1 VATARV
7 SLCCHVERSETS
19 LAIVWLRRQRELSE
33 ILRFA
38 QNDKDGIM
46 NWRTTLILAVVVLG
60 VFAYLRFFEMKQPST
75 EEARRQA
82 QNVVNFD
89 RNKIDALIIQNGDEK
104 IEIRRRDNKW
114 RLETP
119 FKDQADAALVENLL
133 SDLETWQKEGTIPAK
148 DIDADKSKLNEYG
161 LNRPKLKL
169 KLIGSDRPPEILFG
183 KDAAL
188 EGRMY
193 VRFENSK
200 ETFLAKQSVKKD
212 IDKKAEE
219 FRDKKL
225 TDLTTA
231 QVRRVALKTP
241 AGEMELEKKSD
252 HWDIVKPLRA
262 RADDEKVGDLIA
274 QVTTARIQQFV
285 ADDHGD
291 LRPYGLAEPR
301 GSITL
306 FSQEGKKDQKVEI
319 ADSIKVFGQEDK
331 GQMLQI
337 GSAPE
342 KEKNQVYVRFAP
354 RGSVYTLP
362 RKVEEVLNTKPADLR
377 DYHLVR
383 IDTNLLDRI
392 TIDVPGKGKTVLAR
406 KDGTWTIA
414 SRNNA
419 PADSGAVRR
428 LIETLQNQHV
438 TTFVEDIASNL
449 PKYGL
454 AKPRLQ
460 LTFSSFAS
468 ENTAETKAGE
478 QPFAT
483 LAFGKEDGDNVYA
496 RLTDEPFVVAVRRD
510 LVDQISTDPLQWQ
523 ELSIFKFKPD
533 QIHRLSITTDK
544 ELSLERGENNQ
555 WRWLKGSG
563 AIDRTNLQSL
573 LNTLSSL
580 HALRWLG
587 ATKPQD
593 GFEKPQLTL
602 AFTTSPDNKASHKL
616 IIGAPASNGTWC
628 VHVDGREGTFVISN
642 SDLNTL
648 RLPLV
653 AQPLPAPSLTP
664 SVTP

>member
-1 VATARV
+1 M
-7 SLCCHVERSETS
+7 S
-19 LAIVWLRRQRELSE
+19 
-33 ILRFA
+33 
-38 QNDKDGIM
+38 
-46 NWRTTLILAVVVLG
+46 WRTTLILAVVVLA

-75 EEARRQA
+75 GEARRQA

-89 RNKIDALIIQNGDEK
+89 RSKVDGIIIQNGDEK

-114 RLETP
+114 RLEIP
-119 FKDQADAALVENLL
+119 IKDQADAALVENLL

-188 EGRMY
+188 ESRMY

-225 TDLTTA
+225 TDVTTA
-231 QVRRVALKTP
+231 QVRRIALKTP
-241 AGEMELEKKSD
+241 AGEMELEKKGD

-306 FSQEGKKDQKVEI
+306 FSQEGRKDQKVEI
-319 ADSIKVFGQEDK
+319 ADSIKVFGQDDK
-331 GQMLQI
+331 GQILQI
-337 GSAPE
+337 GSVPE
-342 KEKNQVYVRFAP
+342 KEKDQVYVRFAP
-354 RGSVYTLP
+354 RGAVYTLP
-362 RKVEEVLNTKPADLR
+362 KKIEEALNTKPADLR

-383 IDTNLLDRI
+383 IDTNVLDRI

-406 KDGTWTIA
+406 KDGDWTIA

-419 PADSGAVRR
+419 PADSRAVRR
-428 LIETLQNQHV
+428 LIDTLQNARV
-438 TTFVEDIASNL
+438 TRFVEDVASNL

-454 AKPRLQ
+454 DKPRLQ
-460 LTFSSFAS
+460 ITFSSFAS

-478 QPFAT
+478 EPFAT
-483 LAFGKEDGDNVYA
+483 LSFGKEDGDNVYA
-496 RLTDEPFVVAVRRD
+496 RLTDEPFVVTARRG
-510 LVDQISTDPLQWQ
+510 LLDQIPADPLQWQ
-523 ELSIFKFKPD
+523 ELSIFNLKPD

-544 ELSLERGENNQ
+544 ELSLERGDNNQ
-555 WRWLKGSG
+555 WHWVKGTG
-563 AIDRTNLQSL
+563 QIDGNNVQLL

-580 HALRWLG
+580 HAAEWLG
-587 ATKPQD
+587 ATKPPD
-593 GFEKPQLTL
+593 GLEKPQLTL
-602 AFTTSPDNKASHKL
+602 AFTTSSDDKTSHRL
-616 IIGAPASNGTWC
+616 IIGAPAKDGTWYAS
-628 VHVDGREGTFVISN
+628 VDGREGTFTISN
-642 SDLNTL
+642 SDLNSL
-648 RLPLV
+648 RLPV
-653 AQPLPAPSLTP
+653 VTQPSPTPSPAP

>member
-1 VATARV
+1 
-7 SLCCHVERSETS
+7 
-19 LAIVWLRRQRELSE
+19 
-33 ILRFA
+33 
-38 QNDKDGIM
+38 M
-46 NWRTTLILAVVVLG
+46 NWRTTLILAVVVLA

-89 RNKIDALIIQNGDEK
+89 RSKVDGIIIQSGDEK
-104 IEIRRRDNKW
+104 IEIRRHDNKW

-119 FKDQADAALVENLL
+119 FKDQADGALVENLL

-148 DIDADKSKLNEYG
+148 EIQADKSKLNEYG

-169 KLIGSDRPPEILFG
+169 KLIGPDRPPEILFG

-200 ETFLAKQSVKKD
+200 ETFLARQSVKKD

-231 QVRRVALKTP
+231 QVRRIALKTP
-241 AGEMELEKKSD
+241 AGEMELEKNGD
-252 HWDIVKPLRA
+252 HWNIVKPLRA
-262 RADDEKVGDLIA
+262 RADDEKVGDLVA
-274 QVTTARIQQFV
+274 QITAARIQQFV

-306 FSQEGKKDQKVEI
+306 FSQNGKKDQKVEI

-337 GSAPE
+337 GSVPE
-342 KEKNQVYVRFAP
+342 KEKEQVYVRFAP

-362 RKVEEVLNTKPADLR
+362 KKIEEVLNTKPADLR

-383 IDTNLLDRI
+383 IDPNVLDRI
-392 TIDVPGKGKTVLAR
+392 TIDVPGKGKTILAR
-406 KDGTWTIA
+406 KDGNWTIA
-414 SRNNA
+414 SRNNE
-419 PADSGAVRR
+419 PADSGAIRR
-428 LIETLQNQHV
+428 LIETLQNERV
-438 TTFVEDIASNL
+438 TKFVEDVASNL

-454 AKPRLQ
+454 DKPHLQ

-496 RLTDEPFVVAVRRD
+496 RLTDEPFVVAVRRG
-510 LVDQISTDPLQWQ
+510 LLGQISTDPLQWQ

-544 ELSLERGENNQ
+544 ELSLERGDNNQ
-555 WRWLKGSG
+555 WHWLKGTG
-563 AIDRTNLQSL
+563 EINGTNLQSL
-573 LNTLSSL
+573 VNTLSSL
-580 HALRWLG
+580 RAVRWLG

-593 GFEKPQLTL
+593 GFEKPQLVL
-602 AFTTSPDNKASHKL
+602 AFTTSRDDKASHKL
-616 IIGAPASNGTWC
+616 TIGAPANDGTRRA
-628 VHVDGREGTFVISN
+628 HVDGREGTFVIGN
-642 SDLNTL
+642 SDVNGL

-653 AQPLPAPSLTP
+653 AQPSQTPSPTP

>member
-1 VATARV
+1 
-7 SLCCHVERSETS
+7 
-19 LAIVWLRRQRELSE
+19 
-33 ILRFA
+33 
-38 QNDKDGIM
+38 M
-46 NWRTTLILAVVVLG
+46 NWRTTLILAVIVLG

-75 EEARRQA
+75 GEARRQA

-89 RNKIDALIIQNGDEK
+89 RSKVDGIIIQNGDEK

-114 RLETP
+114 RLEIP
-119 FKDQADAALVENLL
+119 IKDQADAALVENLL

-225 TDLTTA
+225 TDVTTA
-231 QVRRVALKTP
+231 QVRRIVLKTP
-241 AGEMELEKKSD
+241 AGEMELEKKGD

-262 RADDEKVGDLIA
+262 RADDEKVGDLLA

-306 FSQEGKKDQKVEI
+306 FSQEGRKDQKVEI
-319 ADSIKVFGQEDK
+319 ADSIKVFGQDDK

-337 GSAPE
+337 GSVPE
-342 KEKNQVYVRFAP
+342 KEKDQVYVRFAP
-354 RGSVYTLP
+354 RGAVYTLP
-362 RKVEEVLNTKPADLR
+362 KKVEEALNTKPADLR

-383 IDTNLLDRI
+383 IDTNVLDRI

-406 KDGTWTIA
+406 KDGNWTIA

-419 PADSGAVRR
+419 PADSRAVRR
-428 LIETLQNQHV
+428 LIDTLQNARV
-438 TTFVEDIASNL
+438 TRFVEDVASNL

-454 AKPRLQ
+454 DKPRLQ
-460 LTFSSFAS
+460 ITFSSFAS

-478 QPFAT
+478 EPFAT
-483 LAFGKEDGDNVYA
+483 LSFGKEDGDNVYA
-496 RLTDEPFVVAVRRD
+496 RLTDEPFVVTARRG
-510 LVDQISTDPLQWQ
+510 LLDQIPADPLQWQ
-523 ELSIFKFKPD
+523 ELSIFKLKPD
-533 QIHRLSITTDK
+533 QIHRLSVSTDK
-544 ELSLERGENNQ
+544 EVSLERGENNQ
-555 WRWLKGSG
+555 WHWLKGTG
-563 AIDRTNLQSL
+563 QIDGNNVQSL

-580 HALRWLG
+580 HAARWLG
-587 ATKPQD
+587 AMKPQD
-593 GFEKPQLTL
+593 GLEKPQLTL
-602 AFTTSPDNKASHKL
+602 AFTTSSDDKTPHRL
-616 IIGAPASNGTWC
+616 IIGAPAKDGTWYA
-628 VHVDGREGTFVISN
+628 HVDGREGTFTISN
-642 SDLNTL
+642 SDLNSL

-653 AQPLPAPSLTP
+653 AQPSPTPSPAPSITP
-664 SVTP
+664 

>member
-1 VATARV
+1 
-7 SLCCHVERSETS
+7 
-19 LAIVWLRRQRELSE
+19 
-33 ILRFA
+33 
-38 QNDKDGIM
+38 M
-46 NWRTTLILAVVVLG
+46 NWRTTLILAAVALA
-60 VFAYLRFFEMKQPST
+60 VFAYVRFFEMKRPST

-89 RNKIDALIIQNGDEK
+89 RNKIDGVIIQNGDEK
-104 IEIRRRDNKW
+104 IEIRRRNNKW

-119 FKDQADAALVENLL
+119 FKDQADGALVENLL

-169 KLIGSDRPPEILFG
+169 KLIGSERPPEILFG

-200 ETFLAKQSVKKD
+200 ETFLARQSVKKD

-231 QVRRVALKTP
+231 QVRRITLKTS
-241 AGEMELEKKSD
+241 AGEMELEKKGD

-306 FSQEGKKDQKVEI
+306 FGEEEKKDRKVEI

-331 GQMLQI
+331 GQLLQI
-337 GSAPE
+337 GSVPE
-342 KEKNQVYVRFAP
+342 KEKDQIYVRFAP

-362 RKVEEVLNTKPADLR
+362 RKIEEVINTKPADLR
-377 DYHLVR
+377 DYHLIR
-383 IDTNLLDRI
+383 IDTNVLDRI
-392 TIDVPGKGKTVLAR
+392 TIDAAGKGKIVLAR
-406 KDGTWTIA
+406 KDGNWTIA
-414 SRNNA
+414 NRNNT

-428 LIETLQNQHV
+428 LIDTLQNERV
-438 TTFVEDIASNL
+438 TKFVEDVASNL

-454 AKPRLQ
+454 DKPQLQ

-478 QPFAT
+478 EPFAT
-483 LAFGKEDGDNVYA
+483 VAFGKEDGDNVYA
-496 RLTDEPFVVAVRRD
+496 RLTDEPFVVTVRRG
-510 LVDQISTDPLQWQ
+510 LVDHVPADPLQWQ

-533 QIHRLSITTDK
+533 QIHRLSVTTDK
-544 ELSLERGENNQ
+544 ELSLERDQNSQ

-563 AIDRTNLQSL
+563 EINRTNVQSL
-573 LNTLSSL
+573 VNTLSSL
-580 HALRWLG
+580 HAVRWLG
-587 ATKPQD
+587 ATTAQH
-593 GFEKPQLTL
+593 GFEKPQLILT
-602 AFTTSPDNKASHKL
+602 FTISPDDKASHKL
-616 IIGAPASNGTWC
+616 IIGAGANDGTWC
-628 VHVDGREGTFVISN
+628 ARVDGREGAFAISN
-642 SDLNTL
+642 PDLNTL
-648 RLPLV
+648 KLPLV
-653 AQPLPAPSLTP
+653 AQPSLTP
-664 SVTP
+664 SPKPSATP

>member
-1 VATARV
+1 
-7 SLCCHVERSETS
+7 
-19 LAIVWLRRQRELSE
+19 
-33 ILRFA
+33 
-38 QNDKDGIM
+38 M
-46 NWRTTLILAVVVLG
+46 NWRTTLILTVVVLA

-75 EEARRQA
+75 GEARRQA

-89 RNKIDALIIQNGDEK
+89 RNKIDGVVIQNGDEK

-119 FKDQADAALVENLL
+119 FKDQADGALVENLL

-148 DIDADKSKLNEYG
+148 EIDADKSKLNEYG

-231 QVRRVALKTP
+231 QVRRTALKSP
-241 AGEMELEKKSD
+241 AGEMELEKKGD

-337 GSAPE
+337 GSGPE
-342 KEKNQVYVRFAP
+342 KEKDQVYVRFAP
-354 RGSVYTLP
+354 RGAVYTLP
-362 RKVEEVLNTKPADLR
+362 KKIEEVLNIKPADLR

-383 IDTNLLDRI
+383 IDTNVLDRI

-406 KDGTWTIA
+406 KDGNWTIA
-414 SRNNA
+414 SRNDA
-419 PADSGAVRR
+419 PADSSAVRR
-428 LIETLQNQHV
+428 LIDTLQNQRV
-438 TTFVEDIASNL
+438 TKFVEDVASNL

-454 AKPRLQ
+454 DKPHLQ

-496 RLTDEPFVVAVRRD
+496 RLTDEPFVVAVRRGS
-510 LVDQISTDPLQWQ
+510 LDQISADPLQWQ

-533 QIHRLSITTDK
+533 EIHRLSITTDK

-555 WRWLKGSG
+555 WHWIKGNG
-563 AIDRTNLQSL
+563 AIDRTNVQSV
-573 LNTLSSL
+573 LNRLSSL

-616 IIGAPASNGTWC
+616 IIGAPASDGTWC
-628 VHVDGREGTFVISN
+628 AHVDGREGTFVISN
-642 SDLNTL
+642 SDLNNL
-648 RLPLV
+648 RLPVV
-653 AQPLPAPSLTP
+653 AQPLPMPSSTP